1 MVSGS
6 RRCAK
11 GQVTIEYLIALMVFS
26 SILIFLVFQIARAIP
41 EYRSTSQ
48 SNVLD
53 AKAFRIT
60 EIMVTTTGYS
70 VSGNPDWNSVNVGMV
85 GFASKPGVLSPDK
98 LSEFNKT
105 CSQSYESTKKI
116 LGIEGDF
123 AFRFANATML
133 ISCGKRIPAGV
144 TRSTS
149 ERYATL
155 NANWARVTF
164 DVW

>member
-1 MVSGS
+1 MRS
-6 RRCAK
+6 RSSK
-11 GQVTIEYLIALMVFS
+11 GQVTIEYLIALLVFS
-26 SILIFLVFQIARAIP
+26 SILIFLVFQIAHVIP

-60 EIMVTTTGYS
+60 ETLVSTPGYS
-70 VSGNPDWNSVNVGMV
+70 VSGGTDWNAVNVGMV
-85 GFASKPGVLSPDK
+85 GLASKPSVLSQAK
-98 LSEFNKT
+98 ITEFNKT
-105 CSQSYESTKKI
+105 CSNSYESTKA
-116 LGIEGDF
+116 LMGIDGDF
-123 AFRFANATML
+123 AFRLTTPTSF

-149 ERYATL
+149 ERYASL
-155 NANWARVTF
+155 NGNWARLTF

>member
-1 MVSGS
+1 MGFRQSV
-6 RRCAK
+6 K

-26 SILIFLVFQIARAIP
+26 SILIFLVFQIARSIP
-41 EYRSTSQ
+41 EYRATSQ

-70 VSGNPDWNSVNVGMV
+70 ISGNPDWNSVDVGMI
-85 GFASKPGVLSPDK
+85 GLASKPNVLSASK
-98 LSEFNKT
+98 ISEFNKT

-116 LGIEGDF
+116 LRIYGDF
-123 AFRFANATML
+123 AFRLATPTSF

-149 ERYATL
+149 ERYAAL
-155 NANWARVTF
+155 GGNWARVTF

>member
-1 MVSGS
+1 ME
-6 RRCAK
+6 K

-26 SILIFLVFQIARAIP
+26 SILIFLVFEIAHAIP
-41 EYRSTSQ
+41 EYRATSQ

-53 AKAFRIT
+53 SKAFRVA

-70 VSGNPDWNSVNVGMV
+70 ISGSPDWNAVNVGMI
-85 GFASKPGVLSPDK
+85 GLASKPRVLGISK

-105 CSQSYESTKKI
+105 CSQSYESTKQI
-116 LGIEGDF
+116 LGVEGDF
-123 AFRFANATML
+123 AFRFSNASAF

-149 ERYATL
+149 ERYVSL
-155 NANWARVTF
+155 GGNWARVTF